1 MKKIKP
7 CPFCGVIPKPHLLDT
22 GKWLVECQ
30 NEHCP
35 SKGASPFKEYAVEN
49 WNMRYRPP
57 RKEIKNESSGDK

>member
-7 CPFCGVIPKPHLLDT
+7 CPWCGVIPKPHLLDT

-57 RKEIKNESSGDK
+57 RKETK